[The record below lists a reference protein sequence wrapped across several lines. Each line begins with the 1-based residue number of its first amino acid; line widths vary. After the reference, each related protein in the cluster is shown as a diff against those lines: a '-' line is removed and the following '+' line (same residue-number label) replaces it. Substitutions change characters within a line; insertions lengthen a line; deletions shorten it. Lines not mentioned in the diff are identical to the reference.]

1 MARNPPVHQHVN
13 LASNNSPVFQIG
25 LCVYIHTSRARK
37 QRSRGKSIY
46 RGVAVRRERPRALFP
61 FFFVALARQIHQRPR
76 ASARPAVVINGR
88 FCLAR
93 AREIPMGRSCAA
105 EPAFSASGIWFI
117 PGRYGRDSPL
127 SLSTDR
133 NMERHTREAII
144 GRISRAFHPSSF
156 SIAKARFGIL
166 EGLPEV

>member
-1 MARNPPVHQHVN
+1 MYTHRARENSARAVN
-13 LASNNSPVFQIG
+13 LFIGGWLSGASG
-25 LCVYIHTSRARK
+25 RALYFRSFLS
-37 QRSRGKSIY
+37 RSRGKSIK
-46 RGVAVRRERPRALFP
+46 G
-61 FFFVALARQIHQRPR
+61 LARPPG
-76 ASARPAVVINGR
+76 RPAVVINGR